1 MITRSKPLERN
12 YGVSEQGANRSKE
25 TGELRKRL
33 ENFRTRSKP
42 LEKQLQ
48 NFTISEE
55 GADRSN
61 KAREFRNSLED
72 LKTRTKPLERKRE
85 FQNFC
90 LKETRQIS
98 KETRKFAQNKKQ
110 PARKELKNFRSRSNL
125 LKRD

>member
-1 MITRSKPLERN
+1 MITRNKPLERN

-25 TGELRKRL
+25 TGE
-33 ENFRTRSKP
+33 FRTRSKP

-48 NFTISEE
+48 SFTISEG

-61 KAREFRNSLED
+61 KAREFRNRLED